1 VATIE
6 APPEALVELERPL
19 GSYTALIASFSA
31 IFGGAIAVAGATGR
45 LPRRP
50 PLLDIALAGVAGHKV
65 SRLIAKDKVA
75 SPLRA
80 PFIETVTD
88 EDGDLVD
95 EPTGAGMRRAVGQ
108 LLTCPKCVGQWACAT
123 FLIGTIYSPRPTRAV
138 ASVFAADAISDFL
151 HAAFRA
157 ADNAA

>member
-1 VATIE
+1 MA
-6 APPEALVELERPL
+6 A
-19 GSYTALIASFSA
+19 FSA

-50 PLLDIALAGVAGHKV
+50 PLLDVALVGVAGHKV

-80 PFIETVTD
+80 PFIRTVTD

-95 EPTGAGMRRAVGQ
+95 EPTGVGMHRAVGQ

-123 FLIGTIYSPRPTRAV
+123 FLVGTIYSPR
-138 ASVFAADAISDFL
+138 ADAGRGVGVRGRRDQRL
-151 HAAFRA
+151 PARGVPRGRRTR
-157 ADNAA
+157 

>member
-1 VATIE
+1 MATIE
-6 APPEALVELERPL
+6 APPEAPIELERPL
-19 GSYTALIASFSA
+19 GSYTALIASFST
-31 IFGGAIAVAGATGR
+31 IFGGAIAVAAATGR

-50 PLLDIALAGVAGHKV
+50 PLLDIALVGVAGHKV
-65 SRLIAKDKVA
+65 SRMIAKDKVA

-80 PFIETVTD
+80 PFD

-95 EPTGAGMRRAVGQ
+95 EPTGVGLRRAVGQ
-108 LLTCPKCVGQWACAT
+108 LVTCPKCVGQWACAT

>member
-1 VATIE
+1 M
-6 APPEALVELERPL
+6 
-19 GSYTALIASFSA
+19 TAFSGV
-31 IFGGAIAVAGATGR
+31 FGGGILLANATGR

-50 PLLDIALAGVAGHKV
+50 SLIDIALVGVAGHKV

-75 SPLRA
+75 SPVRA
-80 PFIETVTD
+80 PFVATV
-88 EDGDLVD
+88 VD
-95 EPTGAGMRRAVGQ
+95 EEGELADEPAGTGMQRAVGQ

-123 FLIGTIYSPRPTRAV
+123 FLLGTIWSPRPTRAV

-157 ADNAA
+157 ADNA